1 MKKKGYGNPT
11 PIQRKV
17 IPIVLSGSDVIAMA
31 RTGSGKTLAFTVP
44 MLERLGVHSLASGV
58 RALVL
63 APTREL
69 CMQTYKYIKQLLA
82 GSDLRVALLTGGDQ
96 LEHHFEMLSA
106 NPDIVVASPGR
117 LLHLLHETGLS
128 LGRLEIL
135 IFDEADRLLEMG
147 FQTEIEAIVR
157 ETPTTRQTLLFSAT
171 LPKVLAEFTKIGL
184 RNPEMVRLDADSQLS
199 ENLFVAHFTVRSEE
213 KTAALLLLLNHLFK
227 TEKKQVE
234 GASDS
239 LAPASANGSNG
250 STGAKTSN
258 ASGSGAKKTQGAW
271 KKTSSKA
278 PATDSDDESEKSSKK
293 SKKEGEVV
301 MKQCIVFASSR
312 HHVEYLQELLKQ
324 ASFSVTS
331 IYGQMDSSARKINLA
346 KFTKKRA
353 QILIVT
359 DVAARGIDIPQL
371 DYVIN
376 YDFPDKSKLFVHR
389 VGRTARAGKSGSVR
403 FEARKWLNF
412 VTM

>member
-1 MKKKGYGNPT
+1 
-11 PIQRKV
+11 
-17 IPIVLSGSDVIAMA
+17 MA

-44 MLERLGVHSLASGV
+44 LLERLGAHSFASGV

-69 CMQTYKYIKQLLA
+69 CMQTYKYVKQLSS

-106 NPDIVVASPGR
+106 NPDIIVAAPGR
-117 LLHLLHETGLS
+117 LLHLIHETGLS
-128 LGRLEIL
+128 LGRLEML
-135 IFDEADRLLEMG
+135 VFDEADRLLEMG

-171 LPKVLAEFTKIGL
+171 LPKVLAEFTKVGL

-199 ENLFVAHFTVRSEE
+199 ENLFVAHFTVRQEE
-213 KTAALLLLLNHLFK
+213 KTAALLLLLNHLLK
-227 TEKKQVE
+227 
-234 GASDS
+234 
-239 LAPASANGSNG
+239 
-250 STGAKTSN
+250 
-258 ASGSGAKKTQGAW
+258 
-271 KKTSSKA
+271 
-278 PATDSDDESEKSSKK
+278 SEKSSQQKVIDKAEQESKAKAALESKETSKKNTSSSNKSSSKGKK
-293 SKKEGEVV
+293 SSSKKDDSDDSDNEGENDHSKPSSSSGASHKSSSSSSA
-301 MKQCIVFASSR
+301 MKQCIVFAASR
-312 HHVEYLQELLKQ
+312 HHVEYLQEILTQ

-353 QILIVT
+353 QVLIVT

-371 DYVIN
+371 DFVIN
-376 YDFPDKSKLFVHR
+376 YDFPDKAKLFVHR
-389 VGRTARAGKSGSVR
+389 VGRTARAGKSGAVR
-403 FEARKWLNF
+403 CLWKAKGLSQ
-412 VTM
+412 

>member
-1 MKKKGYGNPT
+1 
-11 PIQRKV
+11 
-17 IPIVLSGSDVIAMA
+17 MA
-31 RTGSGKTLAFTVP
+31 RTGSGKTLAFSVP
-44 MLERLGVHSLASGV
+44 LLERLGTHSFASGV

-69 CMQTYKYIKQLLA
+69 CMQTYKYVKQLSA

-106 NPDIVVASPGR
+106 NPDIIVAAPGR

-128 LGRLEIL
+128 LGRLEML
-135 IFDEADRLLEMG
+135 VFDEADRLLEMG

-171 LPKVLAEFTKIGL
+171 LPKVLAEFTKVGL

-199 ENLFVAHFTVRSEE
+199 ENLFVGYFTVRHEE
-213 KTAALLLLLNHLFK
+213 KNAALLLLLNHLLK
-227 TEKKQVE
+227 
-234 GASDS
+234 
-239 LAPASANGSNG
+239 
-250 STGAKTSN
+250 
-258 ASGSGAKKTQGAW
+258 
-271 KKTSSKA
+271 
-278 PATDSDDESEKSSKK
+278 SEKSKSIETQKTDEKSNGGDNGDTASKSSSSSAPKSKGKQSSSDSKK
-293 SKKEGEVV
+293 GGKKSLDDSDQDDSSKPGKSDKSSPNA
-301 MKQCIVFASSR
+301 MKQCIVFAASR
-312 HHVEYLQELLKQ
+312 HHVEYLQELLTQ

-353 QILIVT
+353 QVLIVT

-371 DYVIN
+371 DFVIN
-376 YDFPDKSKLFVHR
+376 YDFPDKAKLFVHR
-389 VGRTARAGKSGSVR
+389 VGRTARAGKSGAVR
-403 FEARKWLNF
+403 FDFGLEKANF
-412 VTM
+412 CC